1 VVVAFKA
8 TLSQAVPIVTA
19 DAGADLKGMAAD
31 AVEKPVNGV
40 FTAGFTAARLH
51 GCRIQD
57 TGDSF

>member
-1 VVVAFKA
+1 MVVAFKA

-40 FTAGFTAARLH
+40 FTAGFTAARL
-51 GCRIQD
+51 QD
-57 TGDSF
+57 TGDRS